1 MSLEK
6 EKKIPCTFITAKTTE
21 ANSRFVCELF
31 LLSYHVSV
39 INIRHYKWDFIWKKK
54 QYRSEKETIDH
65 SNSSKENYREIP
77 KISLSM
83 YKPLQ
88 I

>member
-6 EKKIPCTFITAKTTE
+6 EKKIPCTFVTVKTTE

-39 INIRHYKWDFIWKKK
+39 INIPHYK
-54 QYRSEKETIDH
+54 
-65 SNSSKENYREIP
+65 
-77 KISLSM
+77 
-83 YKPLQ
+83 
-88 I
+88 

>member
-6 EKKIPCTFITAKTTE
+6 EKKIPCTFVTAKTTE

-39 INIRHYKWDFIWKKK
+39 INIRHYKWDFIWKENSTDQKK
-54 QYRSEKETIDH
+54 RQLI
-65 SNSSKENYREIP
+65 IP
-77 KISLSM
+77 ISVGKITV
-83 YKPLQ
+83 KFRK
-88 I
+88 

>member
-6 EKKIPCTFITAKTTE
+6 EKKIPCTFVTAKTTE

-31 LLSYHVSV
+31 PFVLSCVS
-39 INIRHYKWDFIWKKK
+39 NQHSSLQMRLYLKRK

-65 SNSSKENYREIP
+65 SNSSKENYRKIP
-77 KISLSM
+77 KISPSM